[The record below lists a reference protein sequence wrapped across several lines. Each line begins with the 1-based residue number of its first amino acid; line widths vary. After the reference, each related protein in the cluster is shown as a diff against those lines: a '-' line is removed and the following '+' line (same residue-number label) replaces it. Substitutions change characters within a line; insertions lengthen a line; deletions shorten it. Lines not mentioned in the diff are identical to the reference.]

1 MLRLALTCTLLGFAP
16 LLGPFWSV
24 RADEGPSGA
33 SGYVKIKVE
42 VELRGVL
49 SCTEKA
55 VTVSIDKENKWVL
68 DFGNEKELRA
78 KAKDLNGKTVLVE
91 GSATLRY
98 KTKTVTQA
106 RRDDR
111 RDNRNDPDLTMSVW
125 DAEPKVAVKS
135 LVAATK

>member
-1 MLRLALTCTLLGFAP
+1 M
-16 LLGPFWSV
+16 
-24 RADEGPSGA
+24 
-33 SGYVKIKVE
+33 
-42 VELRGVL
+42 ELRGVL

-106 RRDDR
+106 HRDDR